1 MDQLWSAS
9 TTMRNPERTQSFLQ
23 VAAELEGE
31 VWTHETQCRLQT
43 LLIQRRF
50 YVPRADGLTQTQLE
64 LLGDYSRQMT
74 YDEARDI
81 FDSKGYTDPPM
92 RGRTSF
98 SPLVKLGL
106 ATLDNGNRIQLT
118 ELGRMF
124 LNGEVS
130 LGEVTLSFLLKFQL
144 PNPLSRCCQNYNT
157 KPFINTLRLIRR
169 VNELCRDRG
178 EK

>member
-9 TTMRNPERTQSFLQ
+9 TTMRNPERTQFFLQ

-31 VWTHETQCRLQT
+31 VWTHETQRRLQA

-50 YVPRADGLTQTQLE
+50 YVPTADGLTQAQLE

-106 ATLDNGNRIQLT
+106 ATLDNGNRIHLT

-124 LNGEVS
+124 LNGEVT
-130 LGEVTLSFLLKFQL
+130 LGEGNPVL
-144 PNPLSRCCQNYNT
+144 PAQIPAAQPAEPGLQKLQHQAVHQHSAAHPAGQ
-157 KPFINTLRLIRR
+157 
-169 VNELCRDRG
+169 
-178 EK
+178 